1 MSGWPTILPNYPF
14 MTIPW
19 RLEVDLFAM
28 KALYLLLLFALLP
41 IYAPSQTQPSQQ
53 FDQVTSREFLKQLLQ
68 DGVYNFVSSTTAE
81 SLITHRAEPVTPH
94 GDMMARVS
102 GTVIIAF
109 EITKDGKVRHAMVVS
124 GPRML
129 QGPVLAA
136 FRQWTFK
143 PYTPHGEPT
152 TVACSIP
159 ITFSNF

>member
-1 MSGWPTILPNYPF
+1 MR
-14 MTIPW
+14 IPR
-19 RLEVDLFAM
+19 RLAIDLFAM
-28 KALYLLLLFALLP
+28 KALYVLILSALLP
-41 IYAPSQTQPSQQ
+41 TYAPSQTQPSQQ

-68 DGVYNFVSSTTAE
+68 DGVYNFISSTTAE

-109 EITKDGKVRHAMVVS
+109 EINKDGRVRHAMPVS
-124 GPRML
+124 GPKLL

-136 FRQWTFK
+136 FRQWIFK
-143 PYTPHGEPT
+143 PYSPRGEPT
-152 TVACSIP
+152 TVASSIP